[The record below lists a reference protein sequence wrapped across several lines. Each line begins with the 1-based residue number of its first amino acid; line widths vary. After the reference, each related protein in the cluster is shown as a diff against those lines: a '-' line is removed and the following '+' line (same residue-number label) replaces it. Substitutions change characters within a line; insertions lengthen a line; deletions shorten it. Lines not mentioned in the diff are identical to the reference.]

1 MSDEYAKHAEQLKQL
16 VAKELK
22 KLNFP
27 TDNCEISISKGA
39 DDRFEFTAFIPISG
53 NCDLNT
59 LFCDSYVT
67 VEGYITPDKR
77 IRFTKVGLRFYSK
90 KARGLAYSK
99 ILPKI
104 KEIIM
109 IFKLL

>member
-39 DDRFEFTAFIPISG
+39 EDRFE
-53 NCDLNT
+53 LQ
-59 LFCDSYVT
+59 
-67 VEGYITPDKR
+67 EGED
-77 IRFTKVGLRFYSK
+77 FG
-90 KARGLAYSK
+90 
-99 ILPKI
+99 IL
-104 KEIIM
+104 
-109 IFKLL
+109 